1 MDSGRPELHR
11 SNIFSRFRNWLW
23 QETPSAP
30 QPKIKS
36 RVDRYRLRKRSLPN
50 DYPAAERRRAMDYWK
65 GACAICGRPAG
76 LWHTVV
82 LDHWIPLSHPDCPG
96 TIATNMIPMCHG
108 NDGCNNH
115 KHAKAPEQFLIQ
127 TMGKRKARKKLEE
140 IEYFFKWMENP
151 AVERASCPYCGKPVY
166 YSQQDDVW
174 ECNYCQS
181 TGILV
186 MQSGE

>member
-1 MDSGRPELHR
+1 MDSGRHQ
-11 SNIFSRFRNWLW
+11 SNLFSRLRNWLW
-23 QETPSAP
+23 QTPTLSPTETAR
-30 QPKIKS
+30 

-50 DYPAAERRRAMDYWK
+50 DYPAAERRRALEYWK

-82 LDHWIPLSHPDCPG
+82 LDHWIPLSHPSCPG
-96 TIATNMIPMCHG
+96 TLATNMIPMCHG

-115 KHAKAPEQFLIQ
+115 KHAKMPEQFLIEKL
-127 TMGKRKARKKLEE
+127 GKRKARKKLEE

-181 TGILV
+181 TGALV
-186 MQSGE
+186 MQYE